1 MIDRNEVIE
10 NVKKLFELGQ
20 YDMAEELITMARG
33 IENLYD
39 DTLAVYDANLA
50 LAKEEWE
57 RLWRAVQKGLSCN
70 YKNYELYLLLGEYY
84 RRNNP
89 NQAYLCYENA
99 LFYCNNDEDAEIIR
113 NYIDNLKASAKVT
126 VPKVSFII
134 LSYNLLEDTRNC
146 VESIRATVPETAREI
161 VIVDNASTDG
171 SVEWLKTQ
179 KDIVLQANTENA
191 GFPKG
196 CNQGVAIAGP
206 DNDIFLLNNDTL
218 MTPNALFWLRMGLYE
233 SEKHGTV
240 GSMSNNVANAQIVME
255 VKDYSTE
262 ELISYGTAVNIPQEY
277 PYEEKI
283 YLIGFA
289 LLIKRTVWNQIGAL
303 DERFS
308 PGNFED
314 TDYGVRV
321 LLAGYKNI
329 LCKNSFIIHFGSK
342 SFKKT
347 GNTFSLLLE
356 RNAEKMKEKHGLDNT
371 RDFHPC
377 EALAKRI
384 RKKEGQPLKVLDV
397 GCGMGATGA
406 YIKRVLRADAEVYGI
421 ERRSTEA
428 NIASSFIPVICAD
441 VETMELPWP
450 EDYFDY
456 ILLDNVLGELKAPEQ
471 LLMKL
476 KSYIKADGI
485 VMMRVPN
492 PRHYSV
498 LQAQQRGE
506 DAVFADS
513 ALISE
518 LRDKKYTLQE
528 LGQLILSCG
537 YQIEK
542 AEYTLGRKPM
552 AEDEAFIDERMKAEG
567 EADRSVYY
575 AGHYILQA
583 RK

>member
-1 MIDRNEVIE
+1 MINRNEVTE
-10 NVKKLFELGQ
+10 NIKRLFELGQ
-20 YDMAEELITMARG
+20 YDMAEELLTMAWG

-57 RLWRAVQKGLSCN
+57 HLWRAVQKGLSCN

-84 RRNNP
+84 RRSNP

-113 NYIDNLKASAKVT
+113 NYIENLKASARVT

-134 LSYNLLEDTRNC
+134 LSYNLLEDTKNC
-146 VESIRATVPETAREI
+146 VESIRATVPEMAREI

-179 KDIVLQANTENA
+179 EDIVLKANNENA

-196 CNQGVAIAGP
+196 CNQGVAIANP

-233 SEKHGTV
+233 SEKYGTT
-240 GSMSNNVANAQIVME
+240 GSISNNVANAQAITE
-255 VKDYSTE
+255 VKEYSTK
-262 ELISYGTAVNIPQEY
+262 ELLDFGSAVNIPKED

-289 LLIKRTVWNQIGAL
+289 LLIKRSVWNQIGAL

-329 LCKNSFIIHFGSK
+329 LCNNSFIIHFGSK

-347 GNTFSLLLE
+347 GNEFSLLFE
-356 RNAEKMKEKHGLDNT
+356 RNAEKMKAKYGLDNT

-377 EALAKRI
+377 VTLAKRI
-384 RKKEGQPLKVLDV
+384 QKKEGQPFRVLDI
-397 GCGMGATGA
+397 GCGMGATGT
-406 YIKRVLRADAEVYGI
+406 YIKEVLCPGAELYGI
-421 ERRSTEA
+421 ERRQVEA
-428 NIASSFIPVICAD
+428 DIASSLFPVICAD
-441 VETMELPWP
+441 VEELEFPWP
-450 EDYFDY
+450 EAYFDY
-456 ILLDNVLGELKAPEQ
+456 ILLDNVLGELKKAEQ

-476 KSYIKADGI
+476 KRYIKADGI
-485 VMMRVPN
+485 VMIRIPN
-492 PRHYSV
+492 SRHYSV

-506 DAVFADS
+506 NAIVFD
-513 ALISE
+513 SE
-518 LRDKKYTLQE
+518 LAAELRAKNYTLQE
-528 LGQLILSCG
+528 LGVLLLTCG

-552 AEDEAFIDERMKAEG
+552 AEDEVFIDERMKAEG
-567 EADRSVYY
+567 EADRNVYY
-575 AGHYILQA
+575 AGHYIMQA
-583 RK
+583 K